1 MRALETALLSA
12 PPHKTRTS
20 AAASSAPAET
30 TGASGTAYLAA
41 PAPAAS
47 ASSAPAET
55 ASAPSAAHL
64 AAAAPAAAPS
74 AETASAPSAADLAA
88 PAAQT
93 AAQISF

>member
-20 AAASSAPAET
+20 AAASSPPAEA
-30 TGASGTAYLAA
+30 TGASGTAY
-41 PAPAAS
+41 
-47 ASSAPAET
+47 
-55 ASAPSAAHL
+55 L

-74 AETASAPSAADLAA
+74 AETTGASGAAHLAA
-88 PAAQT
+88 PAAQA